1 MEMHWYL
8 LLFLQLLAIQ
18 CLNTAPK
25 NAIQSNTICSNAST
39 VNATLFSFFFFL
51 KLVQFEKAL
60 FHLYIESRHILLI
73 YLYKTFADN
82 YF

>member
-1 MEMHWYL
+1 MQYN
-8 LLFLQLLAIQ
+8 Q
-18 CLNTAPK
+18 
-25 NAIQSNTICSNAST
+25 IQSAQMQ
-39 VNATLFSFFFFL
+39 ALLMQLFFFFF

>member
-1 MEMHWYL
+1 MQYN
-8 LLFLQLLAIQ
+8 Q
-18 CLNTAPK
+18 
-25 NAIQSNTICSNAST
+25 IQSAQMQ
-39 VNATLFSFFFFL
+39 ALLMQRFFLFFFL